1 MTRWDRLAGEDPGR
15 SYAER
20 IDRLAA
26 SAGNAHGEADLVEH
40 LVAPRSRILDA
51 GCGTGRVAIELARRG
66 HSCVG
71 VDVSASMLAV
81 ARERAPEV
89 QWHCQDLAE
98 LDLGGPGTTG
108 QYDLVLAAGNVVPL
122 LEEGSEPLVVRNL
135 AGHLAPGG
143 LLVAGFGL
151 DAEHL
156 PLSEAPV
163 DLPQYDR
170 WCADAGLV
178 LQARWATWDR
188 DPWDGQG
195 YAVSAHRAG

>member
-1 MTRWDRLAGEDPGR
+1 VTRWDRLAGPDPGR
-15 SYAER
+15 DYA
-20 IDRLAA
+20 DRVDRRAA
-26 SAGNAHGEADLVEH
+26 STGNAHGEADLVEH

-66 HSCVG
+66 YDCVG

-81 ARERAPEV
+81 ARERAPSVE
-89 QWHCQDLAE
+89 WHCQDLAT
-98 LDLGGPGTTG
+98 LDLDAAF
-108 QYDLVLAAGNVVPL
+108 DLVLAAGNVIAL
-122 LEEGSEPLVVRNL
+122 LEEGTEPLVVR
-135 AGHLAPGG
+135 HLAASLAAGG

-151 DAEHL
+151 DPEHL

-163 DLPQYDR
+163 DLPHYDR

-178 LQARWATWDR
+178 FHARWATWDR

-195 YAVSAHRAG
+195 YAVSAHRSG